1 MEIVRRLQTALVSE
15 PRARRFLVANSID
28 DVGVAVSV
36 WAMAM
41 MMTDL
46 MHDQR
51 ERAKLVVPVL
61 LVMVVGTLAAGP
73 LADFAR
79 RWSAALLPRWRR
91 NVLLVARGVETIA
104 LASVVAVIASGPV
117 TIARILPYA
126 LVSGFLKTALRP
138 TRIALAVDLLDHEE
152 TEEGVDERGRPR
164 RRKTFLPTF
173 AALTSQLSS
182 GAVLLGLLAGGKM
195 MALAHGRVWT
205 LLAFDVLTNVAFLAI
220 LATVPVPASAST
232 TASVTPE
239 RRARRRFE
247 LVRFLASRSQ
257 RPLVALLLGAW
268 MIEFVNELYDGKM
281 IVRHMLGGSADAV
294 RWSEI
299 SWNLAA
305 VAALA
310 ALPAILARVRL
321 GVAFTAAMVA
331 DGVVIIVAGAFA
343 SRGSLSGGEAI
354 APFAL
359 AIAADRALTAVAAT
373 LVDVAQASATSTQM
387 RGRLAG
393 AWQLWVIVT
402 CIFAEGAATAAADS
416 WGIGVMMRVAGLAQI
431 AAIAGLAV
439 FAMRQVTARAPA

>member
-1 MEIVRRLQTALVSE
+1 MEIVKRLRRALASE
-15 PRARRFLVANSID
+15 PRARRFLLANLID

-41 MMTDL
+41 MQTDL
-46 MHDQR
+46 MRDQR

-61 LVMVVGTLAAGP
+61 LVMVVGTLTAGP

-79 RWSAALLPRWRR
+79 RWSASLLPRWRR
-91 NVLLVARGVETIA
+91 NVLFVARGVETFA
-104 LASVVAVIASGPV
+104 LAGMVCVIASGPV
-117 TIARILPYA
+117 TITRILPYA

-152 TEEGVDERGRPR
+152 TEEGFDERGEPR

-173 AALTSQLSS
+173 AALTSQLSA
-182 GAVLLGLLAGGKM
+182 GAVLLGLVLGGKM
-195 MALAHGRVWT
+195 MALAHGRVWA
-205 LLAFDVLTNVAFLAI
+205 LLAFDVITNVVFLAV
-220 LATVPVPASAST
+220 LATVPVPVHTPTSNTSA
-232 TASVTPE
+232 AE
-239 RRARRRFE
+239 RPVRRFE
-247 LVRFLASRSQ
+247 LVRFLAARPQ

-281 IVRHMLGGSADAV
+281 IVRHMLGGTPDAV
-294 RWSEI
+294 RFSEI
-299 SWNLAA
+299 AWNVAA

-321 GVAFTAAMVA
+321 GVAFTVAMLA
-331 DGVVIIVAGAFA
+331 DGLVIGVAGAFA
-343 SRGSLSGGEAI
+343 SRGMPSAI

-359 AIAADRALTAVAAT
+359 AIGADRALTAVAST
-373 LVDVAQASATSTQM
+373 LVNVAQASATSTAM

-402 CIFAEGAATAAADS
+402 CIVAEGAATAAADS
-416 WGIGVMMRVAGLAQI
+416 WGIGMMMRVAGLA
-431 AAIAGLAV
+431 
-439 FAMRQVTARAPA
+439 RRRDRRARSLR

>member
-1 MEIVRRLQTALVSE
+1 ML
-15 PRARRFLVANSID
+15 ANVID

-41 MMTDL
+41 MQTDL
-46 MHDQR
+46 MRDQR

-61 LVMVVGTLAAGP
+61 LVMVVGTLTAGP

-79 RWSAALLPRWRR
+79 RWSPALLPRWRR
-91 NVLLVARGVETIA
+91 NVLLVARGVETFA
-104 LASVVAVIASGPV
+104 LTGVVCVIASGPV

-152 TEEGVDERGRPR
+152 IERGFDERGEPR

-182 GAVLLGLLAGGKM
+182 GAVLLGLVLGGKM
-195 MALAHGRVWT
+195 MTLAHGSVWT
-205 LLAFDVLTNVAFLAI
+205 LLAFDVITNVVFLAI
-220 LATVPVPASAST
+220 LATVPAPAAT
-232 TASVTPE
+232 VSVTDRPV
-239 RRARRRFE
+239 RRFE
-247 LVRFLASRSQ
+247 LVRFLAARPQ

-281 IVRHMLGGSADAV
+281 IVRHLLGGTPDAV
-294 RWSEI
+294 RFSEI
-299 SWNLAA
+299 GWNLAA
-305 VAALA
+305 VVALA

-321 GVAFTAAMVA
+321 GVAFTVAMLA
-331 DGVVIIVAGAFA
+331 DGLVIGVAGAFA
-343 SRGSLSGGEAI
+343 ARGVPAAI

-359 AIAADRALTAVAAT
+359 AIGVDRALTAVAST
-373 LVDVAQASATSTQM
+373 LVSIAQASATSTAM

-402 CIFAEGAATAAADS
+402 CIVAEGAATAAADS
-416 WGIGVMMRVAGLAQI
+416 WGIGAMMRVAGLAQI
-431 AAIAGLAV
+431 GAIAALAV
-439 FAMRQVTARAPA
+439 FTLRANVEVTARAPA

>member
-1 MEIVRRLQTALVSE
+1 MEIVKRLAVALASE
-15 PRARRFLVANSID
+15 RRARRFLLANLID

-41 MMTDL
+41 MQTDL

-61 LVMVVGTLAAGP
+61 LVMVVGTLMAGP

-91 NVLLVARGVETIA
+91 NVLVVARGVETIA
-104 LASVVAVIASGPV
+104 LAGVVVVIASGPV

-152 TEEGVDERGRPR
+152 FEDGVDERGEPR
-164 RRKTFLPTF
+164 RRKKFLPTF
-173 AALTSQLSS
+173 AALTSQLSG
-182 GAVLLGLLAGGKM
+182 GAVLLGLLLGGKM
-195 MALAHGRVWT
+195 MTLAHGRVWA
-205 LLAFDVLTNVAFLAI
+205 LLAFDVITNVVFLAI
-220 LATVPVPASAST
+220 LATVPVPARD
-232 TASVTPE
+232 E
-239 RRARRRFE
+239 ARTSITEKPVKRFE
-247 LVRFLASRSQ
+247 LVRFLASRPQ

-281 IVRHMLGGSADAV
+281 IVRHLLGGTPDAV
-294 RWSEI
+294 RFSEI
-299 SWNLAA
+299 AWNLGA

-310 ALPAILARVRL
+310 MVPAILARVRL
-321 GVAFTAAMVA
+321 GVAFTVAMLA
-331 DGVVIIVAGAFA
+331 DGVVIGVAGVFA
-343 SRGSLSGGEAI
+343 SRGDSSAI

-359 AIAADRALTAVAAT
+359 AIGVDRALTAVAAT
-373 LVDVAQASATSTQM
+373 LVGVAQASWTSTAM

-416 WGIGVMMRVAGLAQI
+416 WGIGVMMRVAGFAQI
-431 AAIAGLAV
+431 AAIAALAM
-439 FAMRQVTARAPA
+439 FAMRRVTARAPA

>member
-1 MEIVRRLQTALVSE
+1 MEILKRLRKAIANE
-15 PRARRFLVANSID
+15 RRARRFLLANLID

-41 MMTDL
+41 IQTDL
-46 MHDQR
+46 MRDQR

-61 LVMVVGTLAAGP
+61 LVMVLGTLAAGP
-73 LADFAR
+73 IADFAR

-104 LASVVAVIASGPV
+104 LGGLVVMMASGPM

-138 TRIALAVDLLDHEE
+138 TRIALAVDLLDHEDID
-152 TEEGVDERGRPR
+152 EGLDERWQPR

-173 AALTSQLSS
+173 AALTSQLSG
-182 GAVLLGLLAGGKM
+182 GAVLLGLVLGGKIM
-195 MALAHGRVWT
+195 ELARGHAWALF
-205 LLAFDVLTNVAFLAI
+205 AFDVLTNLVFLAI
-220 LATVPVPASAST
+220 LATVPVPSR
-232 TASVTPE
+232 TAEAHARPE
-239 RRARRRFE
+239 KVKRFE
-247 LVRFLASRSQ
+247 LVRFLAARPQ

-281 IVRHMLGGSADAV
+281 IVRHVLGGSADAV

-299 SWNLAA
+299 TWNLAA
-305 VAALA
+305 VVALA

-321 GVAFTAAMVA
+321 GVAFTVAMIA
-331 DGVVIIVAGAFA
+331 DGLVIGVAGAFA
-343 SRGSLSGGEAI
+343 SRGGASAI

-359 AIAADRALTAVAAT
+359 AIGADRALTAVAAT
-373 LVDVAQASATSTQM
+373 LVDVAQASATSTAM

-416 WGIGVMMRVAGLAQI
+416 WGIGAMMRVAGLAQI
-431 AAIAGLAV
+431 AGIAALSL
-439 FAMRQVTARAPA
+439 FAMRRVTARAAA

>member
-1 MEIVRRLQTALVSE
+1 LL
-15 PRARRFLVANSID
+15 ANVID

-41 MMTDL
+41 MQTDL
-46 MHDQR
+46 MRDQR

-61 LVMVVGTLAAGP
+61 LVMVVGTLTAGP

-79 RWSAALLPRWRR
+79 RWSPALLPRWRR
-91 NVLLVARGVETIA
+91 NVLLVARGVETFA
-104 LASVVAVIASGPV
+104 LTGVVCVIASGPV

-152 TEEGVDERGRPR
+152 IERGFDERGEPR

-182 GAVLLGLLAGGKM
+182 GAVLLGLVLGGKM
-195 MALAHGRVWT
+195 MTLAHGSVWT
-205 LLAFDVLTNVAFLAI
+205 LLAFDVITNVVFLAI
-220 LATVPVPASAST
+220 LATVPAPAAT
-232 TASVTPE
+232 VSVTDRPV
-239 RRARRRFE
+239 RRFE
-247 LVRFLASRSQ
+247 LVRFLAARPQ

-281 IVRHMLGGSADAV
+281 IVRHLLGGTPDAV
-294 RWSEI
+294 RFSEI
-299 SWNLAA
+299 GWNLAA
-305 VAALA
+305 VVALA

-321 GVAFTAAMVA
+321 GVAFTVAMLA
-331 DGVVIIVAGAFA
+331 DGLVIGVAGAFA
-343 SRGSLSGGEAI
+343 ARGVPAAI

-359 AIAADRALTAVAAT
+359 AIGVDRALTAVAST
-373 LVDVAQASATSTQM
+373 LVSIAQASATSTAM

-402 CIFAEGAATAAADS
+402 CIVAEGAATAAADS
-416 WGIGVMMRVAGLAQI
+416 WGIGAMMRVAGLAQI
-431 AAIAGLAV
+431 GAIAALAV
-439 FAMRQVTARAPA
+439 FTLRANVEVTARAPA

>member
-1 MEIVRRLQTALVSE
+1 MEIVKRLRRALASE
-15 PRARRFLVANSID
+15 QRARRFLLANLID

-41 MMTDL
+41 MQTDL
-46 MHDQR
+46 MHDQK

-61 LVMVVGTLAAGP
+61 FVMVLGTLLAGP
-73 LADFAR
+73 IADFAR

-104 LASVVAVIASGPV
+104 LAGVVCVIASGPV

-138 TRIALAVDLLDHEE
+138 TRIALSVDLLDHEE
-152 TEEGVDERGRPR
+152 IEDGVDERGEPR

-182 GAVLLGLLAGGKM
+182 GAVLLGLVLGGKM
-195 MALAHGRVWT
+195 MALAHGRVWA
-205 LLAFDVLTNVAFLAI
+205 LLAFDVITNIVFLAI
-220 LATVPVPASAST
+220 LATVPVP
-232 TASVTPE
+232 V
-239 RRARRRFE
+239 RAQANVSEKPVKRFE
-247 LVRFLASRSQ
+247 LVRFLAARPQ

-281 IVRHMLGGSADAV
+281 IVRHLLGGTADAV
-294 RWSEI
+294 RFSEI
-299 SWNLAA
+299 AWNLAA

-321 GVAFTAAMVA
+321 GVAFTVAMLA
-331 DGVVIIVAGAFA
+331 DGLVIGVAGAFA
-343 SRGSLSGGEAI
+343 SRGNASAI

-359 AIAADRALTAVAAT
+359 AIGADRALTAVAST
-373 LVDVAQASATSTQM
+373 LVDVAQASATSTAM

-416 WGIGVMMRVAGLAQI
+416 WGIGPMMRVAGFAQI
-431 AAIAGLAV
+431 AAIGALA
-439 FAMRQVTARAPA
+439 FFASGARRLSAMRA

>member
-1 MEIVRRLQTALVSE
+1 MHTE
-15 PRARRFLVANSID
+15 
-28 DVGVAVSV
+28 
-36 WAMAM
+36 
-41 MMTDL
+41 L

-61 LVMVVGTLAAGP
+61 LVMVVGTLTAGP

-79 RWSAALLPRWRR
+79 RWSAAMLPRWRR
-91 NVLLVARGVETIA
+91 NVLVVARGVETVA
-104 LASVVAVIASGPV
+104 LAGVVVVIASGPV

-152 TEEGVDERGRPR
+152 IEDGLDERGEPR

-173 AALTSQLSS
+173 AALTSQLS
-182 GAVLLGLLAGGKM
+182 GAAVLLGLLLGGKM
-195 MALAHGRVWT
+195 MSLAHGRIWA
-205 LLAFDVLTNVAFLAI
+205 LLAFDVITNVAFLAI
-220 LATVPVPASAST
+220 LASVPAPARAIDA
-232 TASVTPE
+232 TAHVKD
-239 RRARRRFE
+239 AKVGRFE
-247 LVRFLASRSQ
+247 VVKFLAARPQ

-281 IVRHMLGGSADAV
+281 IVRHVLGGSPDAV

-299 SWNLAA
+299 AWNLGA

-321 GVAFTAAMVA
+321 GVAFTVAMLA
-331 DGVVIIVAGAFA
+331 DGLVIGVAGAFA
-343 SRGSLSGGEAI
+343 SRGTPSAI

-359 AIAADRALTAVAAT
+359 AIGADRALTAVAAT
-373 LVDVAQASATSTQM
+373 LVDVAQASATSTAM

-416 WGIGVMMRVAGLAQI
+416 WGIGAMMRVAGLAQI
-431 AAIAGLAV
+431 AAIAALAM
-439 FAMRQVTARAPA
+439 FAMRRVTARAPA

>member
-1 MEIVRRLQTALVSE
+1 MEIVKRLRRALANE
-15 PRARRFLVANSID
+15 RRARRFLLANLID

-41 MMTDL
+41 MQTDL

-61 LVMVVGTLAAGP
+61 LVMVIGTLAAGP
-73 LADFAR
+73 IADFAR

-91 NVLLVARGVETIA
+91 DVLLVARGVETFA
-104 LASVVAVIASGPV
+104 LAGVVVVIASGPV

-152 TEEGVDERGRPR
+152 IEEGVDERGEPR

-182 GAVLLGLLAGGKM
+182 GAVLLGLLLGGKM
-195 MALAHGRVWT
+195 MTLAHGRVWA
-205 LLAFDVLTNVAFLAI
+205 LLAFDVITNVVFLAI
-220 LATVPVPASAST
+220 VATVPVPARA
-232 TASVTPE
+232 ARACTPE
-239 RRARRRFE
+239 APVRRFE
-247 LVRFLASRSQ
+247 LVRFLAARPQ

-281 IVRHMLGGSADAV
+281 IVRHALGGSTDAV

-299 SWNLAA
+299 AWSLAA

-310 ALPAILARVRL
+310 TLPAILARVRL
-321 GVAFTAAMVA
+321 GVAFTIAMLA
-331 DGVVIIVAGAFA
+331 DGLVIGVAGAFA
-343 SRGSLSGGEAI
+343 SRGSPAAI

-359 AIAADRALTAVAAT
+359 AIGADRALTAVAAT
-373 LVDVAQASATSTQM
+373 LVDVAQASATSTAM

-416 WGIGVMMRVAGLAQI
+416 WGIGPMMRVAGFAQV
-431 AAIAGLAV
+431 AAIAALAF
-439 FAMRQVTARAPA
+439 FALRQQVTARAPA

>member
-1 MEIVRRLQTALVSE
+1 MEIVKRLRRAIASE
-15 PRARRFLVANSID
+15 RRARRFLLANLID

-41 MMTDL
+41 MQTDL

-61 LVMVVGTLAAGP
+61 LVMVVGTLTAGP

-91 NVLLVARGVETIA
+91 NVLLAARGVETIA
-104 LASVVAVIASGPV
+104 LAGVVGVIASGPV

-138 TRIALAVDLLDHEE
+138 TRMALAVDLLDHEE
-152 TEEGVDERGRPR
+152 REDGVDERGEPR

-173 AALTSQLSS
+173 AALTSQLSG
-182 GAVLLGLLAGGKM
+182 GAVLLGLLLGGKM
-195 MALAHGRVWT
+195 MALAHGRVWA

-220 LATVPVPASAST
+220 LSTVPVPR
-232 TASVTPE
+232 ASVNVEHQPV
-239 RRARRRFE
+239 RRFE
-247 LVRFLASRSQ
+247 LVRFLAARPQ

-281 IVRHMLGGSADAV
+281 IVRHLLGGSVDAV

-299 SWNLAA
+299 AWNLGA

-310 ALPAILARVRL
+310 ALPAILARPGVRL
-321 GVAFTAAMVA
+321 GVAFTVAMLA
-331 DGVVIIVAGAFA
+331 DGLVIGVAGAFA
-343 SRGSLSGGEAI
+343 SRGEPSAI

-359 AIAADRALTAVAAT
+359 AIGADRALTAVAAT
-373 LVDVAQASATSTQM
+373 LVDVAQASATSTAM

-416 WGIGVMMRVAGLAQI
+416 WGIGVMMRVAGMAQI
-431 AAIAGLAV
+431 AAIAALAF
-439 FAMRQVTARAPA
+439 FALRGARRLSAAKA

>member
-1 MEIVRRLQTALVSE
+1 MQIVRRLRKALASE
-15 PRARRFLVANSID
+15 PRARRFLLGNLID

-36 WAMAM
+36 WAMALLQ
-41 MMTDL
+41 TDL

-51 ERAKLVVPVL
+51 ERAKLVIPIL
-61 LVMVVGTLAAGP
+61 FVMVLGTLTAGP

-104 LASVVAVIASGPV
+104 LGGLVVLIASGPM

-152 TEEGVDERGRPR
+152 TEEGVDERGEPR

-182 GAVLLGLLAGGKM
+182 GAVLLGLVLGGKM
-195 MALAHGRVWT
+195 MSAAAGHVWT
-205 LLAFDVLTNVAFLAI
+205 LFAFDVITNVVFLVI
-220 LATVPVPASAST
+220 LATVPVPARGSREIA
-232 TASVTPE
+232 TPRLE
-239 RRARRRFE
+239 KTGRFQ
-247 LVRFLASRSQ
+247 LVRFLVARPQ

-281 IVRHMLGGSADAV
+281 IVRHLLGGTPDAV
-294 RWSEI
+294 RWSEMA
-299 SWNLAA
+299 WNLAA
-305 VAALA
+305 VVALA

-321 GVAFTAAMVA
+321 GVAFTVAMLA
-331 DGVVIIVAGAFA
+331 DGLVIGVAGAFA
-343 SRGSLSGGEAI
+343 SRGAPSAI

-359 AIAADRALTAVAAT
+359 AIGADRALTAVAST
-373 LVDVAQASATSTQM
+373 LVDIAQASATSTAM

-402 CIFAEGAATAAADS
+402 CIVAEGAATAAADS
-416 WGIGVMMRVAGLAQI
+416 WGIGAMMRVAGLAQI
-431 AAIAGLAV
+431 AAIAALTL
-439 FAMRQVTARAPA
+439 FAMRRVTARAPA

>member
-1 MEIVRRLQTALVSE
+1 MEIVKRLRRALASE
-15 PRARRFLVANSID
+15 QRARRFLLANLID

-41 MMTDL
+41 MHTDL

-61 LVMVVGTLAAGP
+61 FVMVLGTLLAGP
-73 LADFAR
+73 IADFAR
-79 RWSAALLPRWRR
+79 RWSAAMLPRWRR

-104 LASVVAVIASGPV
+104 LAGVVCVIASGPV

-138 TRIALAVDLLDHEE
+138 TRIALSVDLLDHEQ
-152 TEEGVDERGRPR
+152 TEDGVDERGEPR

-182 GAVLLGLLAGGKM
+182 GAVLLGLVLGGKM
-195 MALAHGRVWT
+195 MALAHGRVWA
-205 LLAFDVLTNVAFLAI
+205 LLAFDVITNIVFLAI
-220 LATVPVPASAST
+220 LATVPVP
-232 TASVTPE
+232 V
-239 RRARRRFE
+239 RAQANVSEKPVKRFE
-247 LVRFLASRSQ
+247 LVRFLAARPQ

-281 IVRHMLGGSADAV
+281 IVRHLLGGTADAV
-294 RWSEI
+294 RFSEI
-299 SWNLAA
+299 AWNLAA

-321 GVAFTAAMVA
+321 GVAFTVAMLA
-331 DGVVIIVAGAFA
+331 DGLVIGVAGAFA
-343 SRGSLSGGEAI
+343 SRGNASAI

-359 AIAADRALTAVAAT
+359 AIGADRALTAVAST
-373 LVDVAQASATSTQM
+373 LVDVAQASATSTAM

-416 WGIGVMMRVAGLAQI
+416 WGIGPMMRVAGFAQI
-431 AAIAGLAV
+431 AAIGALAF
-439 FAMRQVTARAPA
+439 FALRRKREVTVRAPA

>member
-1 MEIVRRLQTALVSE
+1 MEIAKRLWWALESE
-15 PRARRFLVANSID
+15 RRARRFVWANLID

-41 MMTDL
+41 LQTDL
-46 MHDQR
+46 MRDQR
-51 ERAKLVVPVL
+51 ERAKLVMPVL
-61 LVMVVGTLAAGP
+61 LVMVLGTLASGP

-79 RWSAALLPRWRR
+79 RWSASLLPRWRR

-104 LASVVAVIASGPV
+104 LGGLVALIASGPM

-138 TRIALAVDLLDHEE
+138 TRLALAVDLLDREE
-152 TEEGVDERGRPR
+152 TDEGVDERGLPR

-173 AALTSQLSS
+173 AALTSQLST
-182 GAVLLGLLAGGKM
+182 GAVLVGLLLGGKIM
-195 MALAHGRVWT
+195 GLAHGRVWA
-205 LLAFDVLTNVAFLAI
+205 LFAFDVLTNLVFLAI
-220 LATVPVPASAST
+220 LATVPVPARDEDEAH
-232 TASVTPE
+232 A
-239 RRARRRFE
+239 ARPVGRFE
-247 LVRFLASRSQ
+247 LVRFLVARPQ
-257 RPLVALLLGAW
+257 RPLVAVLIGAW

-299 SWNLAA
+299 AWSLGT

-310 ALPAILARVRL
+310 ALPAVVARVRL
-321 GVAFTAAMVA
+321 GVAFTVAMLA
-331 DGVVIIVAGAFA
+331 DGLVIGVAGAFA
-343 SRGSLSGGEAI
+343 SRGTPAAI

-359 AIAADRALTAVAAT
+359 AIGADRALTAVAST
-373 LVDVAQASATSTQM
+373 LASIAQANATSTAM

-402 CIFAEGAATAAADS
+402 CIVAEGAATAAADS
-416 WGIGVMMRVAGLAQI
+416 WGIGVMMRVAGFAQV
-431 AAIAGLAV
+431 AAIAGLALLV
-439 FAMRQVTARAPA
+439 MRRVTARAPA

>member
-1 MEIVRRLQTALVSE
+1 MEIVKRLRRALASE
-15 PRARRFLVANSID
+15 RRARRFLLANLID

-61 LVMVVGTLAAGP
+61 LVMVVGTLTAGP

-104 LASVVAVIASGPV
+104 LGGLVVLIASGPM

-152 TEEGVDERGRPR
+152 IEEGLDERGEPR

-182 GAVLLGLLAGGKM
+182 GAVLLGLLVGGKIM
-195 MALAHGRVWT
+195 GLAQGRVWA
-205 LLAFDVLTNVAFLAI
+205 LLAFDVVTNVVFLAI
-220 LATVPVPASAST
+220 LASVPVPARAAT
-232 TASVTPE
+232 THVGPTEKA
-239 RRARRRFE
+239 RRFE
-247 LVRFLASRSQ
+247 LVRFLAARPQ

-281 IVRHMLGGSADAV
+281 IVRHLLGGSADAV

-299 SWNLAA
+299 TWNLAA

-321 GVAFTAAMVA
+321 GVAFTVAMLA
-331 DGVVIIVAGAFA
+331 DGLVIGVAGAFA
-343 SRGSLSGGEAI
+343 SRGGPSAI

-359 AIAADRALTAVAAT
+359 AIGADRALTAVAAT
-373 LVDVAQASATSTQM
+373 LVDVAQASATSTAM

-416 WGIGVMMRVAGLAQI
+416 WGIGPMMRVAGLAQI
-431 AAIAGLAV
+431 AVIAALAL
-439 FAMRQVTARAPA
+439 FAMRGVTARAPA

>member
-1 MEIVRRLQTALVSE
+1 MEIVKRLRRALASE
-15 PRARRFLVANSID
+15 QRARRFLLANLID

-41 MMTDL
+41 MQTDL
-46 MHDQR
+46 MHDQK

-61 LVMVVGTLAAGP
+61 FVMVLGTLLAGP
-73 LADFAR
+73 IADFAR

-104 LASVVAVIASGPV
+104 LAGVVCVIASGPV

-138 TRIALAVDLLDHEE
+138 TRIALSVDLLDHEE
-152 TEEGVDERGRPR
+152 IEDGVDERGEPR

-182 GAVLLGLLAGGKM
+182 GAVLLGLVLGGKM
-195 MALAHGRVWT
+195 MALAHGRVWA
-205 LLAFDVLTNVAFLAI
+205 LLAFDVITNIVFLAI
-220 LATVPVPASAST
+220 LATVPVP
-232 TASVTPE
+232 V
-239 RRARRRFE
+239 RAQANVSEKPVKRFE
-247 LVRFLASRSQ
+247 LVRFLAARPQ

-281 IVRHMLGGSADAV
+281 IVRHLLGGTADAV
-294 RWSEI
+294 RFSEI
-299 SWNLAA
+299 AWNLAA

-321 GVAFTAAMVA
+321 GVAFTVAMLA
-331 DGVVIIVAGAFA
+331 DGLVIGVAGAFA
-343 SRGSLSGGEAI
+343 SRGNASAI

-359 AIAADRALTAVAAT
+359 AIGADRALTAVAST
-373 LVDVAQASATSTQM
+373 LVDVAQASATSTAM

-416 WGIGVMMRVAGLAQI
+416 WGIGPMMRVAGFAQI
-431 AAIAGLAV
+431 AAIGALAV
-439 FAMRQVTARAPA
+439 FASGARRLSAMRA